1 MNLNQI
7 ADFQPMVRKMH
18 LQLGDQLGLAI
29 VRGDFEEDKLLPSEA
44 KLCET
49 LGVSRTSMR
58 EAIRGLVAKGM
69 LESKSKV
76 GTRVRRAE
84 NWNHLDVDVLRWQ
97 LAVADTETYLRK
109 MFQLR
114 YATEPAAAAIA
125 AQYAGLEDHSRITEA
140 FEAMKMAGK
149 DLGQWVEA
157 DLRFHRAIYLATHNE
172 FFWPIAQL
180 FNIALKEMFKITAS
194 GTHRPR
200 AVAEHRALMD
210 AIVAGKPEVARE
222 LSLRML
228 SNAKDDV
235 LSIRCGAAPEMKSET
250 I

>member
-1 MNLNQI
+1 VNLDQI
-7 ADFQPMVRKMH
+7 ADFQPMIRKRH

-29 VRGDFEEDKLLPSEA
+29 VRGDFKEGELLPSEA

-58 EAIRGLVAKGM
+58 EAIRGLVAKGIV
-69 LESKSKV
+69 ESKSKV
-76 GTRVRRAE
+76 GTRVREAE

-125 AQYAGLEDHSRITEA
+125 AQYGTPQDHTRIAEA
-140 FEAMKMAGK
+140 FDAMQSAG
-149 DLGQWVEA
+149 DDTGQWVEA
-157 DLRFHRAIYLATHNE
+157 DLRFHKAVYLATHNE
-172 FFWPIAQL
+172 FFWPIGQL
-180 FNIALKEMFKITAS
+180 FNIALKEMFMMTAR
-194 GTHRPR
+194 GAHRPR

-210 AIVAGKPEVARE
+210 AIVAGKPELARE
-222 LSLRML
+222 LSLKMVG
-228 SNAKDDV
+228 NATSDV
-235 LSIRCGAAPEMKSET
+235 LSMRNIASAKP
-250 I
+250 